1 MGVLI
6 LPIHDLPLQLGFNQ
20 LTGLLPAA
28 WSSSNVRPPVEL
40 PLIGELGWAI
50 EVSKPKP
57 VLSLNARYRATCA
70 TAPPA
75 DPHAGA
81 VQQLSD
87 WPCLPTRLARTRCHG
102 WPSRAAAQRCRRPHR
117 HPALQPVLAQP
128 EASVRPLPDAFAQ
141 PE

>member
-57 VLSLNARYRATCA
+57 VLSLNARYREIYTLVLSNNSLTGPAF
-70 TAPPA
+70 PPA
-75 DPHAGA
+75 WLELGAMAGLREL
-81 VQQLSD
+81 QLKD
-87 WPCLPTRLARTRCHG
+87 AAGLTGTLPSNL
-102 WPSRAAAQRCRRPHR
+102 S
-117 HPALQPVLAQP
+117 
-128 EASVRPLPDAFAQ
+128 
-141 PE
+141 

>member
-57 VLSLNARYRATCA
+57 VLSLNARYRATCRS
-70 TAPPA
+70 TRWCCPTT
-75 DPHAGA
+75 
-81 VQQLSD
+81 LS
-87 WPCLPTRLARTRCHG
+87 
-102 WPSRAAAQRCRRPHR
+102 
-117 HPALQPVLAQP
+117 PALPSHP
-128 EASVRPLPDAFAQ
+128 PG
-141 PE
+141 